1 MQSLPLGIQRNCL
14 PRGIQRKVFREAS
27 REKSS
32 ARRPEKLS
40 SARRPEKS
48 LPRGVQRKVFREAS
62 RETVFREA
70 SREKSSA
77 RRPGGFAIRRK
88 KKVRPMKTGGFV
100 IPHNSPSITKRLPHN
115 NHFQQS
121 PTPCIIYRRTIKII
135 LRIPHELGSHRILM
149 NIIQLL
155 LEKLER

>member
-14 PRGIQRKVFREAS
+14 PRGVQRKVFREAS

-48 LPRGVQRKVFREAS
+48 LPRGVPADLQ
-62 RETVFREA
+62 
-70 SREKSSA
+70 SA
-77 RRPGGFAIRRK
+77 LK

>member
-14 PRGIQRKVFREAS
+14 PLGIQRKVFREAS

-32 ARRPEKLS
+32 ARRPEK
-40 SARRPEKS
+40 S
-48 LPRGVQRKVFREAS
+48 LPRGIQRKVFREAS

>member
-1 MQSLPLGIQRNCL
+1 MRGDCKSLQGGRTFLDGGLQIRRN
-14 PRGIQRKVFREAS
+14 AS
-27 REKSS
+27 RVSN
-32 ARRPEKLS
+32 LS
-40 SARRPEKS
+40 RCLTGFAQYVGDWFQE
-48 LPRGVQRKVFREAS
+48 RKP
-62 RETVFREA
+62 
-70 SREKSSA
+70 A

>member
-1 MQSLPLGIQRNCL
+1 
-14 PRGIQRKVFREAS
+14 
-27 REKSS
+27 
-32 ARRPEKLS
+32 
-40 SARRPEKS
+40 
-48 LPRGVQRKVFREAS
+48 
-62 RETVFREA
+62 
-70 SREKSSA
+70 
-77 RRPGGFAIRRK
+77 
-88 KKVRPMKTGGFV
+88 MKTGGFV

-155 LEKLER
+155 LEKLERRNHLSITPILPKMILADFLILLPSQSEKMQHPLSPTLLDILQKFCDNFLTRELLEITENSLNLFKILCPYNEM

>member
-14 PRGIQRKVFREAS
+14 PRGVQRKVFREAS

-32 ARRPEKLS
+32 ARRPEK
-40 SARRPEKS
+40 S
-48 LPRGVQRKVFREAS
+48 LPRGIQRK
-62 RETVFREA
+62 VFREA

>member
-14 PRGIQRKVFREAS
+14 PRGVQRKVFREAS

-40 SARRPEKS
+40 SARRPEK
-48 LPRGVQRKVFREAS
+48 L
-62 RETVFREA
+62 
-70 SREKSSA
+70 SSA

-135 LRIPHELGSHRILM
+135 LRIPHEFGSHRILM

>member
-14 PRGIQRKVFREAS
+14 PRGVQRKVFREAS

>member
-14 PRGIQRKVFREAS
+14 PRGVQRKVFREAS

-40 SARRPEKS
+40 SARRPEK
-48 LPRGVQRKVFREAS
+48 L
-62 RETVFREA
+62 
-70 SREKSSA
+70 SSA

>member
-14 PRGIQRKVFREAS
+14 PRGVQRKVFREAS

-48 LPRGVQRKVFREAS
+48 LPRGIQRKVFREAS